1 LHNFK
6 SSSSTN
12 ASSNPRKET
21 VIKTTSSESK
31 ENVSAADE
39 EMVKTVW
46 KGFPNRGT
54 QYSTM
59 GLDRIPE
66 ENMRTWK

>member
-1 LHNFK
+1 
-6 SSSSTN
+6 
-12 ASSNPRKET
+12 
-21 VIKTTSSESK
+21 
-31 ENVSAADE
+31 VSAADE